1 MHATRNWKI
10 ALCLVTVIALATAC
24 TASMAQTL
32 IGSTGAAW
40 QNWNLDKD
48 SNGRFLDLNSN
59 NQPFWDVP
67 LLTFGGYYVN
77 KSPANKSVG
86 WCLTS
91 NGDCQGV
98 GSALVAPGPLPF
110 WGMSYSASSDTGGAI
125 DPKVYFKTNSSGESF
140 QATLYLNSATNTYEI
155 NDFGW
160 FETDSTGTVSGA
172 KHVLFHG
179 TGFPTNS
186 AAPGTPDPIGTV
198 VNFTPT
204 RYYGFYFSDVSDEED
219 LNGPPHGCYAYTIFT
234 MNDEDC
240 TQAGA
245 PGNSPG
251 QGDHVFAIFL
261 QQVPNRSPV
270 YWVAGQD
277 PSLCSNDG
285 DCNLTIVKVRRLP
298 LSD

>member
-67 LLTFGGYYVN
+67 LLTFEGYYVN

-155 NDFGW
+155 N
-160 FETDSTGTVSGA
+160 
-172 KHVLFHG
+172 
-179 TGFPTNS
+179 
-186 AAPGTPDPIGTV
+186 
-198 VNFTPT
+198 
-204 RYYGFYFSDVSDEED
+204 
-219 LNGPPHGCYAYTIFT
+219 
-234 MNDEDC
+234 
-240 TQAGA
+240 
-245 PGNSPG
+245 
-251 QGDHVFAIFL
+251 
-261 QQVPNRSPV
+261 
-270 YWVAGQD
+270 
-277 PSLCSNDG
+277 
-285 DCNLTIVKVRRLP
+285 
-298 LSD
+298 